1 MQLIMKNTYGNNYYW
16 NQDGLLCVCV
26 WSHICIFSLLAKNV
40 STAQSNSVAQ
50 VRSLFYHT

>member
-40 STAQSNSVAQ
+40 STAQRNSVAQ